1 MNGRDME
8 LRDDQG
14 ASLRSRPTPL
24 KIFNANSATL
34 LESLKLGAAGFCG
47 VMLNFHP
54 ELYGWLCRNWRKN
67 MQKAQK
73 LQDFATVASLIELQN
88 YPTNAKYHMSLSG
101 VPIGLVTRSKDYAGF
116 QELQKSEVQALYQC
130 WQNYSAIL

>member
-1 MNGRDME
+1 M
-8 LRDDQG
+8 QQ
-14 ASLRSRPTPL
+14 AP
-24 KIFNANSATL
+24 
-34 LESLKLGAAGFCG
+34 
-47 VMLNFHP
+47 
-54 ELYGWLCRNWRKN
+54 N
-67 MQKAQK
+67 M
-73 LQDFATVASLIELQN
+73 QDFATVASLIELQN